1 MERCVVAVG
10 SKNPVKV
17 YAVSRTMRLLCKPQ
31 VVAVDVPSGVRA
43 QPCGLAETLLGA
55 LNRAS
60 QALASVDSAEY
71 GVGIEAGIF
80 SINNLVLDLQ
90 AAAIVDRDKRV
101 SIGLSQAFMMPS
113 KWFSKLV
120 KGTELANIASRA
132 LSRPDIGRKL
142 GLVGYLTQGLI
153 TRTMLSESALIM
165 ALIPRLNP
173 HLYKLPHLNEL
184 RTSLLKALQDGS
196 TCPHA

>member
-17 YAVSRTMRLLCKPQ
+17 YAVSRTMRLLCNPQ

-184 RTSLLKALQDGS
+184 RTSLLKALQDDG

>member
-17 YAVSRTMRLLCKPQ
+17 YAVSRTMRLLCNPQ
-31 VVAVDVPSGVRA
+31 VVAVDVLSGVRA

-60 QALASVDSAEY
+60 QALASVDNAKY

-184 RTSLLKALQDGS
+184 RTSLLKALQDDG